1 MDELEGQL
9 RASQW
14 LFAQADVSNV
24 ANIDSDILQSWSA
37 RGLVVQ
43 TSHHYTHFQGNVC
56 SKTSVKVAHPAL
68 LLATVDMIADELD

>member
-1 MDELEGQL
+1 MDELEEQL

-14 LFAQADVSNV
+14 LFAQSEVS
-24 ANIDSDILQSWSA
+24 NIDSDILQSWSA

-56 SKTSVKVAHPAL
+56 SKTNVKVAHPAL